1 MKKLFSF
8 IIAVVG
14 MLAFSGVTFA
24 ATATVYDA
32 LPSVSPDTSYPSQP
46 FQAQQVYEFGDLIQL
61 GGTNRI
67 LDSVTVTLSDY
78 APYARYT
85 SDIRYSENS
94 VYWTHPITLNV
105 YNVVSGTPN
114 TVGSLLGTVTQ
125 TINIPWRPVASDG
138 CPVVYG
144 DVQWKDANNVC
155 RSGYAFNATFDLS
168 SLNVTLPDNIIIGV
182 AFNTQSYGQVPMT
195 VDGPY
200 NSLNVVVDN
209 QTVNT
214 GTDNIDSAFLDS
226 TWDGAYYSSGTLG
239 VFREDTGWAPNGT
252 VALQV
257 TANATTP
264 SIDSQCKNNGWKNY
278 IDGDGNTF
286 KNQGACVSYVAK
298 NSLVGKVTGDIQM
311 SDPSQKMIFDAF
323 DYGQNSAQDKGSVEY
338 WNYDYPGVLHYT
350 ANVLCATVDK
360 VSKTARFM
368 FQVPE
373 LGNIY
378 VVSYVSDLG
387 TPGASTD
394 TYGHNATGDLTL
406 AKQWCETGGGSI
418 SSYTITDGNL
428 VVHK

>member
-8 IIAVVG
+8 IFAVVG
-14 MLAFSGVTFA
+14 ILAFAGQASA
-24 ATATVYDA
+24 ATSVVYDA
-32 LPSVSPDTSYPSQP
+32 LPSIDPLTSYPSQP
-46 FQAQQVYEFGDLIQL
+46 FQAQQTKEFGDYIHLD
-61 GGTNRI
+61 GTSRI
-67 LDSVTVTLSDY
+67 LDKVTVTMVTW
-78 APYARYT
+78 A
-85 SDIRYSENS
+85 RYSEYSSDTDYNGTN
-94 VYWTHPITLNV
+94 WTLPITLNV
-105 YNVVSGTPN
+105 YNNHLNGDIPDQKIA
-114 TVGSLLGTVTQ
+114 TVTQ
-125 TINIPWRPVASDG
+125 VITVPWRLENNSSYCTDG
-138 CPVVYG
+138 FKWWNG
-144 DVQWKDANNVC
+144 SVC
-155 RSGYAFNATFDLS
+155 LNGFAFNATFDLS
-168 SLNVTLPDNIIIGV
+168 SLNVTLPDDIIVSV
-182 AFNTQSYGQVPMT
+182 AFNTQSWGYNPIGEA
-195 VDGPY
+195 GPY
-200 NSLNVVVDN
+200 NSLNVAIPTDQVVLIGEDN
-209 QTVNT
+209 NT
-214 GTDNIDSAFLDS
+214 
-226 TWDGAYYSSGTLG
+226 DGAYWNTTYPGYTEG
-239 VFREDTGWAPNGT
+239 FREDTGWTPNGT

-264 SIDSQCKNNGWKNY
+264 TIDSQCKNNGWKNY

-338 WNYDYPGVLHYT
+338 WNYDYPGILHYT

-360 VSKTARFM
+360 VNKTARFM

-387 TPGASTD
+387 TPGAGTD
-394 TYGHNATGDLTL
+394 TYGHGATDDLTL
-406 AKQWCETGGGSI
+406 AKQWCETGGSF